1 LKKKANY
8 IGVIARELDELKKLG
23 KRMKK
28 TDDERIL
35 ENYYFEFLGSF

>member
-1 LKKKANY
+1 LKKKTNY
-8 IGVIARELDELKKLG
+8 IWAIARELDELKKLG